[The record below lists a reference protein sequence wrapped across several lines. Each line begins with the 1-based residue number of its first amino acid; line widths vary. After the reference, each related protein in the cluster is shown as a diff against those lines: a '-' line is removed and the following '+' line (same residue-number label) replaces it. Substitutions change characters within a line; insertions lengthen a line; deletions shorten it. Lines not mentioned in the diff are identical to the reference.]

1 MIRRPPRSTR
11 TDTLFPY
18 TTLFRSVI
26 TLPRRD
32 QPAAPSGDAKIDRI
46 TSVDPRFDPAEFV
59 AGATAA
65 YEMIVTAFAAGDKDT
80 LRPLLSREVFT
91 DFAGAL
97 DERAKRGEIME
108 TKVVGM
114 RGPAITKPQVNGRI
128 PKVTVHFRRQK
139 NT

>member
-46 TSVDPRFDPAEFV
+46 TSVDPRFDPAEFA

-65 YEMIVTAFAAGDKDT
+65 SEMIVTASAAAAKETMRT
-80 LRPLLSREVFT
+80 LPSPQALTVSSGVIAEEDR
-91 DFAGAL
+91 AGQ
-97 DERAKRGEIME
+97 E
-108 TKVVGM
+108 
-114 RGPAITKPQVNGRI
+114 
-128 PKVTVHFRRQK
+128 
-139 NT
+139 